1 MTLKELLT
9 QYGNTTDPVQEAEII
24 ERWFVENDFEDVGL
38 SMIPR
43 LSARKLDKVQKKLDF
58 AQSWIPNKID
68 MNVNKE
74 FTNDKTTADML
85 NKITTYCMLS
95 MPLPDSVLDWAKE
108 NIPNINVPKFFFM
121 PTVKYLKE
129 RYNIEFKDKP
139 EWNFWNF

>member
-1 MTLKELLT
+1 MYTNLLELLR
-9 QYGNTTDPVQEAEII
+9 QHGNPANPTVEAKII
-24 ERWFVENDFEDVGL
+24 EDWFTENDFEDIGL
-38 SMIPR
+38 SMIPS
-43 LSARKLDKVQKKLDF
+43 LAAHKIKKLQDKLSF
-58 AQSWIPNKID
+58 AQSWLPSKID

-74 FTNDKTTADML
+74 FANDKTTADML

-95 MPLPDSVLDWAKE
+95 MPLPDDILDWAKT

-139 EWNFWNF
+139 EWDF